1 MKKLFLL
8 AILFT
13 FGTITYAQE
22 TSTKEQETDAILDDL
37 LEKNQDFEDLLKSM
51 SKIQFLYLSLNYY
64 DKTYFSGRDIGINQ
78 YNLSP
83 KISYMHSS
91 GIYASLSGIYYSEFD
106 PNWDLITATLGFG
119 KDFGKSKKL
128 RFSSS
133 YSRYFYNNNLDNA
146 YSNVINTALAFRN
159 KKRTFNSQLSF
170 SYLFGNENGFQISST
185 NYAVLNLYK
194 NKNKQLS
201 LKPQLSIVAGN
212 QTIEL
217 ARTFFLNGFP
227 ITIYSTDST
236 FDLINTQI
244 NFPLDFNYKSFDFEL
259 GYNLNFPNALKG
271 ETNIKNTSYFNFS
284 MAYLINL

>member
-51 SKIQFLYLSLNYY
+51 SKIQFLYLSLNYN

-106 PNWDLITATLGFG
+106 PNWDLITTTLGYG
-119 KDFGKSKKL
+119 KDLGKHKKL
-128 RFSSS
+128 RFNTS

-159 KKRTFNSQLSF
+159 KKRNFNSQLSF
-170 SYLFGNENGFQISST
+170 SYLFGNENGVQITSS
-185 NYAVLNLYK
+185 NYAILNLYK
-194 NKNKQLS
+194 NKNTQLS

-217 ARTFFLNGFP
+217 ARTFFFNGFP
-227 ITIYSTDST
+227 ITVYTTNST

-244 NFPLDFNYKSFDFEL
+244 NLPLNVNYKSFDFEL
-259 GYNLNFPNALKG
+259 GYNLNFPNALDG
-271 ETNIKNTSYFNFS
+271 EPRLKNTSYFNLAI
-284 MAYLINL
+284 AYLINL